1 MLHSGTAGAALAGAL
16 HGIRGVAV
24 SLASAAP
31 QHWDT
36 AGAVLQPVLAWAAEH
51 GRTDRVLNLNVP
63 DLPVQRV
70 RGLRQAPL
78 ARLGAV
84 QATVEASDGAV
95 RLTYADVET
104 FAGADATPDAELD
117 PDAPGADG
125 GPVTDSVLLAHGWA
139 TLTQLR
145 APADDPLPDFV
156 GWDGPPPPVA

>member
-24 SLASAAP
+24 SARERRAAALG
-31 QHWDT
+31 HRGRR
-36 AGAVLQPVLAWAAEH
+36 AQPVLAWAAEH

-78 ARLGAV
+78 AGLGAV

-104 FAGADATPDAELD
+104 FAGADATPDTGPQLD
-117 PDAPGADG
+117 PGRAGR
-125 GPVTDSVLLAHGWA
+125 GPA
-139 TLTQLR
+139 
-145 APADDPLPDFV
+145 
-156 GWDGPPPPVA
+156 GP